1 MLLKDIAAAAD
12 MSASKTRMYLVSL
25 LRTGL
30 VSQNAASAYTL
41 GLATLNLGMAA
52 FRQVD
57 LIDTTR
63 SLMASL
69 TQETQSPTLLSMW
82 TGTSITIISRNDS
95 LIDLPIDFRIG
106 GKPLWS
112 TRQPAM
118 CSWPICRPRL
128 PGLRWN
134 KNWPIWAAGPRI
146 TLQGYGALAAPVID
160 SAQELRFVLTVLYRK
175 TGDEQEAKLI
185 KNLLSKIR
193 DGLPT
198 PFLRP
203 EHTGA

>member
-30 VSQNAASAYTL
+30 VSQNAASAYSL

-106 GKPLWS
+106 GQTPLVH
-112 TRQPAM
+112 T
-118 CSWPICRPRL
+118 
-128 PGLRWN
+128 
-134 KNWPIWAAGPRI
+134 AAGHVFMAYLPPEATR
-146 TLQGYGALAAPVID
+146 TAVE
-160 SAQELRFVLTVLYRK
+160 QELANMGGGPAHYTSGLWRPCGARDRFRPGVALC
-175 TGDEQEAKLI
+175 AHSA
-185 KNLLSKIR
+185 LS
-193 DGLPT
+193 
-198 PFLRP
+198 
-203 EHTGA
+203 